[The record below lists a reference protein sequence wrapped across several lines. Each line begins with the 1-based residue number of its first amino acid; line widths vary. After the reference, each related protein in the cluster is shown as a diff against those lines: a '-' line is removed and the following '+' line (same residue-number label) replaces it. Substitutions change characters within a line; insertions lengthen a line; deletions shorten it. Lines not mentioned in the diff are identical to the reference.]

1 MSTALADPSLP
12 GAEILDPRVYAT
24 RGYPHAEWAR
34 LRREDP
40 VHFVGRSVG
49 ESFWAITTHEDIVSV
64 SRQPERFLNAPR
76 LIMSFD
82 QGMSDEFPLRMLLN
96 MDPPEHQEM
105 RALVSKRFTP
115 RALERIR
122 AQVDGI
128 ATDILDRAMHTRG
141 EEIEADFVEQVSAV
155 LPIWVIAEMLGV
167 PRGDWEMLFHWTNRT
182 IGAADVEYRE
192 AGKTA
197 EETMQQ
203 ARLALFKYFSD
214 LTAER
219 RQRPR
224 DDLISILANARVR
237 GEPLP
242 VFELMSYYL
251 LLVVAGN
258 ETTRNATSGGLLAL
272 IENPGELAKV
282 RGNPALVKPLVEE
295 ILRWTSPVIHFCRTA
310 AQDVELRGRKIR
322 ADERLVL
329 FYPSANRDEQV
340 FANPDSFRIDRNPN
354 RHIAFGIGEHFCLGA
369 HVARLELEVIF
380 RHLVARL
387 EHVELAGPVSRLYS
401 SIVGGIKHM
410 PIRYRLRA
418 TQN

>member
-1 MSTALADPSLP
+1 MSTALTEAALP

-34 LRREDP
+34 LRRDAP
-40 VHFVGRSVG
+40 VHRVERSVG
-49 ESFWAITTHEDIVSV
+49 EPFWAITTHDDIVSI
-64 SRQPERFLNAPR
+64 SRQPERFLNGPR
-76 LIMSFD
+76 LVMPFD
-82 QGMSDEFPLRMLLN
+82 APMSDEFPLRMLLN
-96 MDPPEHQEM
+96 MDPPEHHEM

-128 ATDILDRAMHTRG
+128 ATDILDRAIHARG
-141 EEIEADFVEQVSAV
+141 EEEEADFVERIAAV

-167 PRGDWEMLFHWTNRT
+167 PRADWEMLFHWTNRT
-182 IGAADVEYRE
+182 IGAADREYRE
-192 AGKTA
+192 PGKTA
-197 EETMQQ
+197 EETMQA

-219 RQRPR
+219 RARPR
-224 DDLISILANARVR
+224 DDIISVLAGARVR

-242 VFELMSYYL
+242 VFELMSYYM

-272 IENPGELAKV
+272 IEHPGELEKA
-282 RGNPALVKPLVEE
+282 RGNPALLKPLVEE
-295 ILRWTSPVIHFCRTA
+295 ILRWTSPVIHFCRTP
-310 AQDVELRGRKIR
+310 AQDVVLRDRKIR
-322 ADERLVL
+322 AGERLVL
-329 FYPSANRDEQV
+329 FYPSANRDERV
-340 FANPDSFRIDRNPN
+340 FDAPDAFRIERFPN

-387 EHVELAGPVSRLYS
+387 ERVELAGPVSRLYS
-401 SIVGGIKHM
+401 SVVGGIKHM
-410 PIRYRLRA
+410 PIRYRLRP
-418 TQN
+418 TLS